1 MGPAWKF
8 NQPRGTDKEVKA
20 LKAACAKYTAETPG
34 RWGKVAAEVGGGKTG
49 DACKKKSK
57 EVK

>member
-1 MGPAWKF
+1 M
-8 NQPRGTDKEVKA
+8 KA

-34 RWGKVAAEVGGGKTG
+34 RWGKVAAEGGGGKTG